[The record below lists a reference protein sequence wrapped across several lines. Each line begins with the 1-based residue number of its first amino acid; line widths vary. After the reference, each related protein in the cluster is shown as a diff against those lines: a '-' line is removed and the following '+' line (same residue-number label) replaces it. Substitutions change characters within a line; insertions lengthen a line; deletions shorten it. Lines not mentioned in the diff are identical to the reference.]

1 MFAIRSRRKVSTK
14 EALVSL
20 FSKTTLRKSIY
31 VLLIFISTAHWLLFE
46 LNSLGFSFFSRK
58 KIEDQKTQSSFWK
71 KNETYSGFENL
82 FWFLLWQVATE
93 KDFLEAVN
101 KVIKAY
107 AKFSATPRYMTYNWE
122 QNSFS
127 SSVYSFIVRFLA
139 KNLLLSGKP
148 IKGKTRDLVRSISVL
163 FAAQALTGSL
173 YNLPVFWLSRGFF
186 ASRRSTALKYQALPC
201 WRWFFAGSIN
211 QIGVLIEK
219 LRKKKFV
226 DNCVYA
232 LRESIKSLQ
241 ISALSVCAMFDAID
255 DCCSGK

>member
-122 QNSFS
+122 QNCFT
-127 SSVYSFIVRFLA
+127 SSVYSLIVRFWR
-139 KNLLLSGKP
+139 KISCY
-148 IKGKTRDLVRSISVL
+148 LVNQSKVKHVTWSVAFPSFSRL
-163 FAAQALTGSL
+163 K
-173 YNLPVFWLSRGFF
+173 FWLVHCIICLYSDCPEVF
-186 ASRRSTALKYQALPC
+186 
-201 WRWFFAGSIN
+201 
-211 QIGVLIEK
+211 
-219 LRKKKFV
+219 LR
-226 DNCVYA
+226 
-232 LRESIKSLQ
+232 L
-241 ISALSVCAMFDAID
+241 DAQQP
-255 DCCSGK
+255 